1 MNIGKRPALGFR
13 MLVIALALG
22 VSASALAQPYGY
34 DCGPGM
40 MGPGMMGPG
49 MMGPGMMGPGMMGG
63 SGMHH
68 GMMMGAPGMWGPYSG
83 LNLTDEQNA
92 KVATA
97 QDELSKKQWDIMGQV
112 QDEQFKLQ
120 QLYSAP
126 TRDSAAINEQ
136 FNKIRQ
142 LRQQLW
148 NATAEAQKKM
158 EGVLTKEQR
167 NQMSRQGGRW
177 GWR

>member
-1 MNIGKRPALGFR
+1 MKSGKRPVIGFR
-13 MLVIALALG
+13 MLVAALAFG
-22 VSASALAQPYGY
+22 ISASALAQPYGY

-40 MGPGMMGPG
+40 MGPGMMGG
-49 MMGPGMMGPGMMGG
+49 
-63 SGMHH
+63 GMHH
-68 GMMMGAPGMWGPYSG
+68 GMMMGPGMWGPSG
-83 LNLTDEQNA
+83 SLNLRDEQNA
-92 KVATA
+92 KIAAV
-97 QDELSKKQWDIMGQV
+97 QEELSKKQWDITGQM

-142 LRQQLW
+142 LRQQMW
-148 NATAEAQKKM
+148 TATAEAQKKM
-158 EGVLTKEQR
+158 DGVLTQEQR
-167 NQMSRQGGRW
+167 NQIRSQSNRW